1 MKKCILLL
9 SICLSPAALAASNE
23 SSCSIISCNAGDK
36 VTTYIEDASTH
47 YFACPSKELSEYVNF
62 VWAMVYTTYQMT
74 GSLPNIS
81 PKTGDPE
88 YEGQS
93 KSMIDSLRSQANVAT
108 YDQAEGQCIKGKDK
122 AQLMVM
128 NNPKDS
134 LSIWVAGKDKKAF
147 WMPKA
152 FLNKR

>member
-1 MKKCILLL
+1 MKKWILLF
-9 SICLSPAALAASNE
+9 SICAAPLASAASTE
-23 SSCSIISCNAGDK
+23 KSCSIVSCGAGDK
-36 VTTYIEDASTH
+36 ATTYVEDASTH
-47 YFACPSKELSEYVNF
+47 YFACPTKELSEYVNF

-93 KSMIDSLRSQANVAT
+93 KAMIDTLRSQANVST
-108 YDQAEGQCIKGKDK
+108 YDQAEGQCAKGKNK
-122 AQLMVM
+122 AQVMVM

-134 LSIWVAGKDKKAF
+134 LSIWVSDKTGKPF

>member
-1 MKKCILLL
+1 MNKWILLFGM
-9 SICLSPAALAASNE
+9 CLAPLASASATE
-23 SSCSIISCNAGDK
+23 KSCSVVSCNAGDK
-36 VTTYIEDASTH
+36 ATTHIEDVGSH
-47 YFACPSKELSEYVNF
+47 YFACPTKEISEYVNF
-62 VWAMVYTTYQMT
+62 VWALVYTSYQMT

-81 PKTGDPE
+81 PKTGEPE

-93 KSMIDSLRSQANVAT
+93 KSMIDSLRSQAGVST
-108 YDQAEGQCIKGKDK
+108 YDQAQGQCAKGRNKI
-122 AQLMVM
+122 QVMVM

-134 LSIWVAGKDKKAF
+134 LSIWVADKNNKAF

>member
-1 MKKCILLL
+1 
-9 SICLSPAALAASNE
+9 
-23 SSCSIISCNAGDK
+23 
-36 VTTYIEDASTH
+36 
-47 YFACPSKELSEYVNF
+47 
-62 VWAMVYTTYQMT
+62 MVYTTYQMT

-93 KSMIDSLRSQANVAT
+93 KSMIDLLRSQANVAT

-122 AQLMVM
+122 AQVMVM

-134 LSIWVAGKDKKAF
+134 LSIWVSGKDKKAF